1 MMDLPRVRYDG
12 FPALPSSEHLVH
24 QSNYVP
30 YSHYEW
36 FTRLGALTSLG
47 SLEDS
52 VSWMQWSICFED
64 KHLASVRQLVGPW
77 HPWFI

>member
-1 MMDLPRVRYDG
+1 MDLPRVRYDG

-36 FTRLGALTSLG
+36 FTRWEPLQVLAALKTAYLDAMVD
-47 SLEDS
+47 L
-52 VSWMQWSICFED
+52 
-64 KHLASVRQLVGPW
+64 L
-77 HPWFI
+77 